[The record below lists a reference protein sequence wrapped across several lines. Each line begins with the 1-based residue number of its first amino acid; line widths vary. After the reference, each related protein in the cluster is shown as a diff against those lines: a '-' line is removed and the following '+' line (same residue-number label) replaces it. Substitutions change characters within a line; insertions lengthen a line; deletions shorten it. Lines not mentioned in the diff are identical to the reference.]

1 MMWGPEFERSLDMLA
16 DNVTRSFD
24 SFALADK
31 VTPSLDGMSQPS
43 KPHKLNAF
51 QREELAC
58 MIETILDTLPEDQ
71 DDPLRARL
79 LAYVAGL
86 RGEFPELPNG

>member
-16 DNVTRSFD
+16 DNVTRS
-24 SFALADK
+24 
-31 VTPSLDGMSQPS
+31 LDGMSQPS
-43 KPHKLNAF
+43 KPRKMTES
-51 QREELAC
+51 QRQEMAG
-58 MIETILDTLPEDQ
+58 MIEGILAALPEDQ